1 MIFKDSEEQQKL
13 YRQIRVSIGEPVRD
27 YGDWVTDDVIET
39 YVEMAIEDYISYLD
53 NWLIEQQW
61 SSLEGLSIS
70 SANFVE
76 AFTTKTLDFEK
87 SFAIAYGKQTGIST
101 LGEWELKS
109 DYVTISA
116 DTQVYL
122 IPSGREI
129 NEVLWYTP
137 PQVATNI
144 LDPIGMGGGWFGAP
158 TGWYYGNTP
167 AQAMLPSFSLILS
180 TMDRLQKKKIIQS
193 ELTYRIAPGP
203 NKTKKLFL
211 YPIPGSREEI
221 VGKFGKSYEGSKVW
235 YFYYDTLDNNQ
246 RDKCLEE
253 NEDIVKLPSDVPIR
267 LKKWDN
273 LNSPS
278 KNKVRRLSVAYV
290 KKYLA
295 TIWAKTSGK
304 IKLPTRDDVLEI
316 DYKYFAEDYDKEK
329 DAIFKELQ
337 EDLAEFTY
345 QKIMEKKASIGE
357 NLNKVLSFAPAQT
370 QIIWK

>member
-1 MIFKDSEEQQKL
+1 MIFKDSQEQLKL
-13 YRQIRVSIGEPVRD
+13 YKQIRVSIGEPVRD
-27 YGDWVTDDVIET
+27 YNDWVTDDVIDT
-39 YVEMAIEDYISYLD
+39 YVEMALEDYISYLD

-61 SSLEGLSIS
+61 STLEGLSIS

-87 SFAIAYGKQTGIST
+87 SFAVAYGKQTGIST

-116 DTQVYL
+116 DTQVYT

-137 PQVATNI
+137 PQIATNI

-158 TGWYYGNTP
+158 TGWYYGNVP
-167 AQAMLPSFSLILS
+167 AQSMLPSFSLILS

-235 YFYYDTLDNNQ
+235 YFYYDTFDNEQ

-267 LKKWDN
+267 MKKWEN
-273 LNSPS
+273 LNAPS
-278 KNKVRRLSVAYV
+278 KNKVRRLAVAYV
-290 KKYLA
+290 KKFLA

-304 IKLPTRDDVLEI
+304 IKLPQRDEFLEI
-316 DYKYFAEDYDKEK
+316 DYKYFADDYDKEK

-337 EDLAEFTY
+337 EQLADFTY
-345 QKIMEKKASIGE
+345 QKIMEKKATIGE
-357 NLNKVLSFAPAQT
+357 NLNKVLSYAPAQT